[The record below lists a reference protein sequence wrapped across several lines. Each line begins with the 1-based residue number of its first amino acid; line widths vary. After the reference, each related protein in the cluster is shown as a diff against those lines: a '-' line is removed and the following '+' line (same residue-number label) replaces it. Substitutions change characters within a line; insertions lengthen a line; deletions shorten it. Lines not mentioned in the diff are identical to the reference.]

1 MIGVLLRPVVMLT
14 CCVIFLS
21 EALMVSYC
29 TGGADGGYK
38 VDQGETDEIHFAY
51 AAFRCLV
58 YIGFLIANIG
68 YWQ

>member
-1 MIGVLLRPVVMLT
+1 
-14 CCVIFLS
+14 
-21 EALMVSYC
+21 MVSYC
-29 TGGADGGYK
+29 TSGADGGYK